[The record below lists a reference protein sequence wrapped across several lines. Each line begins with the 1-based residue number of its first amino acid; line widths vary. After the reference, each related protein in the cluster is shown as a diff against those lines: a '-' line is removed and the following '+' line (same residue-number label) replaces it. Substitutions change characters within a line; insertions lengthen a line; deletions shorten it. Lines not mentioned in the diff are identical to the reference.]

1 MKKVPRPKP
10 EDLEIEIKDAVSA
23 GRPAARASAGR
34 PDARLDGP
42 VPAAA
47 DRVSAG
53 DSAGRPVGRL
63 DRLAGRLDLDCWT
76 SETSP
81 DRGMAPQID
90 NEPGACWFR
99 KSRRELR
106 ARF

>member
-23 GRPAARASAGR
+23 GRPAGRASAGR
-34 PDARLDGP
+34 PAVRLDGP

-53 DSAGRPVGRL
+53 DSGDSAGRPVGRHAGHL
-63 DRLAGRLDLDCWT
+63 DRLAGRLDLDCST

-81 DRGMAPQID
+81 DRGMAPQSF
-90 NEPGACWFR
+90 NEPQECWFR
-99 KSRRELR
+99 K
-106 ARF
+106 